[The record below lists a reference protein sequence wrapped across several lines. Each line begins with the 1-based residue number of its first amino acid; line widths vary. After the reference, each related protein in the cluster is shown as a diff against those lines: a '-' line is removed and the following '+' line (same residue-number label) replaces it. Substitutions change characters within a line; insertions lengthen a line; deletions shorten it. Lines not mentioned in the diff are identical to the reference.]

1 MAAVIDSNDIL
12 ISASDLQENFLD
24 LVDANLIPI
33 WNGNFAVLHIDELNL
48 L

>member
-1 MAAVIDSNDIL
+1 MATVIDGNVIL

-24 LVDANLIPI
+24 LVDANLVPI
-33 WNGNFAVLHIDELNL
+33 WDGKFAAIYIELNL